1 MPCMGWL
8 GETACP
14 QGGWVVGCQAA
25 ASPAGSSTCAFNFA
39 PALADFGAVR
49 DRGVPLLGL
58 ALARGLSPDCVCRCL
73 GCWYWQ
79 AMAGAVAGGG
89 GVGGKAPPGGG
100 GVGGCVLNFKLSF
113 CSGKG

>member
-1 MPCMGWL
+1 MGWL
-8 GETACP
+8 GEMACP

-58 ALARGLSPDCVCRCL
+58 ALARGVV
-73 GCWYWQ
+73 
-79 AMAGAVAGGG
+79 AGLRVQVFGLLVLAGDGWCAVAGGW
-89 GVGGKAPPGGG
+89 
-100 GVGGCVLNFKLSF
+100 
-113 CSGKG
+113 